1 MDGGGE
7 TLCEP
12 PLQLDSH
19 FECPV
24 HKVFLEFEMDRFKDA
39 VKQNV
44 FCILHAVHV

>member
-1 MDGGGE
+1 MDGGE

-24 HKVFLEFEMDRFKDA
+24 HKVFLEFEMLFKDA